1 MRRRERFVSIN
12 RLSCALIAAA
22 FAGCSGPSAVPV
34 APLTAQSARSENAAR
49 SPIQHLV
56 VLVQENRSYDNL
68 FATFPH
74 GTGTTQGTMSN
85 GQVVSLTPG
94 PLQSYDIG
102 HNHDTFEIEYDGGKM
117 DGFDKAPA
125 TIAGVSQHAGQYAYR
140 YVDPKQ
146 IAPYWTLA
154 KQYVLADH
162 MFATQSSGSF
172 TAHQD
177 LIAGGTQVLPHASVI
192 DFPSNAPYGCDAPK
206 GTVTSLIYTT
216 GKYSRGAGPFPCFS
230 YATIRDRLDASGL
243 SWKYYVE
250 PVCCNGGP
258 IWNAFDAIRAVR
270 YGSDWSTN
278 VSIPET
284 NVFADAKNGR
294 LPVVSWVIPKVHN
307 SDHPGEPPDYGP
319 SWVAQ
324 VVNAIGRSPEWK
336 STAVIVLWDDW
347 GGLYDHL
354 PPPQLDYEGL
364 GMRVPMLVISPYAR
378 KGYVS
383 HTQYEFGSILAFI
396 ENNWGLKRLGTTDG
410 RAHTIGDVFDFTKPP
425 RPFVAIPAR
434 RSVQFFE
441 HQPFDTQPLDE
452 E

>member
-1 MRRRERFVSIN
+1 
-12 RLSCALIAAA
+12 
-22 FAGCSGPSAVPV
+22 
-34 APLTAQSARSENAAR
+34 
-49 SPIQHLV
+49 
-56 VLVQENRSYDNL
+56 
-68 FATFPH
+68 
-74 GTGTTQGTMSN
+74 
-85 GQVVSLTPG
+85 
-94 PLQSYDIG
+94 
-102 HNHDTFEIEYDGGKM
+102 
-117 DGFDKAPA
+117 
-125 TIAGVSQHAGQYAYR
+125 
-140 YVDPKQ
+140 
-146 IAPYWTLA
+146 
-154 KQYVLADH
+154 
-162 MFATQSSGSF
+162 
-172 TAHQD
+172 
-177 LIAGGTQVLPHASVI
+177 VLPHASVI